1 MKKSKNKF
9 IIWIILLVLLTLVI
23 QLYISYFSNKIDTDS
38 YISLVEWK
46 WTLNEV
52 LLPLDSREALESW
65 DKVRTIW
72 EDSLAIIE
80 WWDGS
85 ITRLAGD
92 SKISIGEANVSED
105 YTKINISFDL
115 ISWKSWSNVVSFL
128 GKDSYFKQS
137 FDNVE
142 AWVRWTVFDVDLD
155 NKYIHV
161 VDHQVTL
168 TEQDGTETIIS
179 EDQPFSLETFS
190 FISFTEFVQSV
201 RDTAWQDINKSFDQ
215 KFILGLKDALEDNF
229 KKNNPLTVFLE
240 IFSKKYK
247 ILSELEKGWNYEKI
261 ESWASGLSA
270 EKREDLYA
278 EVLSKYQSINFVDT
292 DDTELY
298 DKKTLYK
305 RTMLLLTQDTEEK
318 EMLLR
323 STLLDLEEIIK
334 SKNFDN
340 MWDTLSIITE
350 NKDLLKNIDIKSI
363 ISTQDLI
370 PESLKNML
378 WDNFDD
384 IKSLLNIDIKATDF
398 PTDIWSLKDKAE
410 EKIADGLDGILNII
424 NN

>member
-9 IIWIILLVLLTLVI
+9 IIWIIILVLLTLII

-52 LLPLDSREALESW
+52 LLPINDRQVLNSG

-72 EDSLAIIE
+72 KESLAIIE

-85 ITRLAGD
+85 ITRLAWD
-92 SKISIGEANVSED
+92 SKISIWEANVSKD

-115 ISWKSWSNVVSFL
+115 ISGKSWSNVVSFL
-128 GKDSYFKQS
+128 WKDSYFKQS

-155 NKYIHV
+155 NNYIHV

-168 TEQDGTETIIS
+168 TQQDGTETIIS

-215 KFILGLKDALEDNF
+215 KFILGLKESLENNF
-229 KKNNPLTVFLE
+229 KENNPFTIFLE
-240 IFSKKYK
+240 LFSKKYK
-247 ILSELEKGWNYEKI
+247 ILSELEKGGNYEKI
-261 ESWASGLSA
+261 EKWSAWLSA
-270 EKREDLYA
+270 EKKAKLYE
-278 EVLSKYQSINFVDT
+278 EVLSDYQSINFVDA
-292 DDTELY
+292 DDAELY

-305 RTMLLLTQDTEEK
+305 RTMLLLAQDTEEK

-334 SKNFDN
+334 SRDFSNI
-340 MWDTLSIITE
+340 WDTLSIVTE
-350 NKDLLKNIDIKSI
+350 NKDVLKNIDIKNI
-363 ISTQDLI
+363 ISTEDLI
-370 PESLKNML
+370 PESLQNIL

-384 IKSLLNIDIKATDF
+384 IKSLLNIDIKVTDLT
-398 PTDIWSLKDKAE
+398 PDIWSLKNQAE
-410 EKIADGLDGILNII
+410 EKIAEGLDGILNII

>member
-9 IIWIILLVLLTLVI
+9 IIWIILLVLLTLVV

-52 LLPLDSREALESW
+52 LLALGSREALESW

-72 EDSLAIIE
+72 ENSLAVIE

-85 ITRLAGD
+85 ITRLAWD
-92 SKISIGEANVSED
+92 SKISIWEANVSKD

-128 GKDSYFKQS
+128 WKDSYFKQS

-142 AWVRWTVFDVDLD
+142 AWVRWTIFDVDLD
-155 NKYIHV
+155 NQYIHV

-179 EDQPFSLETFS
+179 EDEPFSLETFS

-215 KFILGLKDALEDNF
+215 QFILGLKDALEDNF
-229 KKNNPLTVFLE
+229 KQNNPFTVFLE

-247 ILSELEKGWNYEKI
+247 ILSELENGWSYEKI
-261 ESWASGLSA
+261 EKWSSSFSN
-270 EKREDLYA
+270 EKKSELYE
-278 EVLSKYQSINFVDT
+278 EVLSDYQNINFVDT

-298 DKKTLYK
+298 NKKTLYK
-305 RTMLLLTQDTEEK
+305 RTMLLLSQDTEEK
-318 EMLLR
+318 EMLMR
-323 STLLDLEEIIK
+323 STLLDLEELVK

-340 MWDTLSIITE
+340 IWDTLSIITE
-350 NKDLLKNIDIKSI
+350 HKDILKNIDIKEI
-363 ISTQDLI
+363 ISTEDII
-370 PESLKNML
+370 PESLKNLL

-398 PTDIWSLKDKAE
+398 TPDIWSLKEKAE

>member
-9 IIWIILLVLLTLVI
+9 IIWIILLVLLTLVV

-52 LLPLDSREALESW
+52 LLSLGSREALESW

-72 EDSLAIIE
+72 ENSLAVIE

-85 ITRLAGD
+85 ITRLAWD
-92 SKISIGEANVSED
+92 SKISIWEANVSKD

-128 GKDSYFKQS
+128 WKDSYFKQS

-142 AWVRWTVFDVDLD
+142 AWVRWTIFDVDLD
-155 NKYIHV
+155 NQYIHV

-179 EDQPFSLETFS
+179 EDEPFSLETFS

-215 KFILGLKDALEDNF
+215 QFIIGLKDALEDNF
-229 KKNNPLTVFLE
+229 KQNNPFTVFLE

-247 ILSELEKGWNYEKI
+247 ILSELENGWSYEKI
-261 ESWASGLSA
+261 EKWSSSFSN
-270 EKREDLYA
+270 EKKPELYE
-278 EVLSKYQSINFVDT
+278 EVLSDYQSINFVDT

-298 DKKTLYK
+298 NKKTLYK
-305 RTMLLLTQDTEEK
+305 RTMLLLSQDTEEK
-318 EMLLR
+318 EMLMR
-323 STLLDLEEIIK
+323 STLLDLEELVK

-340 MWDTLSIITE
+340 IWDTLSIITE
-350 NKDLLKNIDIKSI
+350 HKDILKNIDIKEI
-363 ISTQDLI
+363 ISTEDII
-370 PESLKNML
+370 PESLKNLL

-384 IKSLLNIDIKATDF
+384 IKSLLNINIKATDLT
-398 PTDIWSLKDKAE
+398 PDIWSLKEKAE